1 MVSLALKISLVF
13 VVVVGETKLLIYGL
27 RRLQGVIMFG
37 YLRCLLGHQR
47 SVYNNRL
54 DRTPATFLLPSDKG
68 EIISRISKGNQI
80 CSKTTKKKAVLE
92 GY

>member
-13 VVVVGETKLLIYGL
+13 VVVVGETKLLIYVL

-47 SVYNNRL
+47 SVYNTAWTVHL
-54 DRTPATFLLPSDKG
+54 QHFYYLRTKG
-68 EIISRISKGNQI
+68 K
-80 CSKTTKKKAVLE
+80 
-92 GY
+92 

>member
-1 MVSLALKISLVF
+1 MASLALKISLVF

-47 SVYNNRL
+47 SVYNTVWTVYL
-54 DRTPATFLLPSDKG
+54 QHFSYL
-68 EIISRISKGNQI
+68 Q
-80 CSKTTKKKAVLE
+80 TKEK
-92 GY
+92 